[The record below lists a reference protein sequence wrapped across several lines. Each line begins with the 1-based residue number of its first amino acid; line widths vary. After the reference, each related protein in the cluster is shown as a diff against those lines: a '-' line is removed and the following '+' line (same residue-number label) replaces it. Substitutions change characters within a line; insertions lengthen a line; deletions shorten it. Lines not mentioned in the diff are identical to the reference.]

1 MGLATSQARF
11 LCITARKADCE
22 YKSTELAQQKLEITN
37 QLSDISATYANAMNA
52 TKLVWK
58 NDLVENDYG
67 LTYNLLMAP
76 SAANDYNPYM
86 VTTSSGA
93 IVLNSEYA
101 AAARA
106 AGISKAGGIPSA
118 DSRDRFIAALV
129 PNGIVTQD
137 TANSITTTDYV
148 YKKSNDG
155 SLTLDTSAVDT
166 SATTGNVGWN
176 AGAGMGS
183 TPLDKNSVDGM
194 DKAALILSDAIGK
207 KVLDLAQL
215 TLEDG
220 QISSVKYNATIADY
234 NTRINKAQQNLQ
246 LADKDNDPEDYTAKE
261 KILTDLQQEKAD
273 FIKQYPK
280 TDDPKTNK
288 VIDVDDS
295 RFQMDENNIKD
306 KTKIESDGKT
316 ISVDSFTIISNGV
329 IEKDSDTIKNMT
341 IGDLLASN
349 IVLMTQDGSADDMA
363 KYAQKLMY
371 TIAEAFGYNQS
382 IGTGLNVDSTTNEA
396 LKYAMTMIQNVNLKA
411 ANAISVGSKTSD
423 TSMTENSAFINANEN
438 NRIGTCDGKKVSYQ
452 AVSLSNLVS
461 SFLTYFDN
469 YMNGSDSGYV
479 VGKSTDTSAFVT
491 DDSSYKYFGQASTT
505 VTSQKE
511 KLADFYDQLYNN
523 LCENGWRED
532 ASVQDNEYLENALKT
547 GKYAMSSLHDDGYF
561 YQTRYN
567 ETGYVVEETDS
578 DAIARAEAEFTQK
591 KAELT
596 YKEDSIDMKSKKL
609 DAEISSL
616 STEYET
622 VKQLISKSIEKTFQ
636 MFQN

>member
-37 QLSDISATYANAMNA
+37 QLSDISANYANAMNS

-67 LTYNLLMAP
+67 LTYNLLMTP

-101 AAARA
+101 AAAKA
-106 AGISKAGGIPSA
+106 AGISKAGGIASA
-118 DSRDRFIAALV
+118 DGRDKFIAALV

-137 TANSITTTDYV
+137 TANSIMTTDYV
-148 YKKSNDG
+148 ATKMDDG
-155 SLTLDTSAVDT
+155 TLKLDKANT

-176 AGAGMGS
+176 SGAGMGS

-194 DKAALILSDAIGK
+194 DKAALIMSDLIGK
-207 KVLDLAQL
+207 QLVDWAQL
-215 TLEDG
+215 ITTSSE
-220 QISSVKYNATIADY
+220 QITSAKYDSTIKDYDVQIKKAATALQY
-234 NTRINKAQQNLQ
+234 AEANT
-246 LADKDNDPEDYTAKE
+246 EDYKVKE
-261 KILTDLQQEKAD
+261 AALNALKDAKAD
-273 FIKQYPK
+273 FIKNAK
-280 TDDPKTNK
+280 KNGI
-288 VIDVDDS
+288 VDVDRKS
-295 RFQMDENNIKD
+295 FQMDNN
-306 KTKIESDGKT
+306 
-316 ISVDSFTIISNGV
+316 SVHDTGFTVVSNGT
-329 IEKDSDTIKNMT
+329 ITYDEDTIKKMT
-341 IGDLLASN
+341 IGDLLSSN
-349 IVLMTQDGSADDMA
+349 IVLMTQNQSADKMS
-363 KYAQKLMY
+363 KYATKLMES
-371 TIAEAFGYNQS
+371 IASIFGYRNS
-382 IGTGLNVDSTTNEA
+382 GHGLNMDSKSNEA
-396 LKYAMTMIQNVNLKA
+396 LEFAMTMVKNINLKA
-411 ANAISVGSKTSD
+411 SNAITQGSSCDDKA
-423 TSMTENSAFINANEN
+423 MTNNSAYINANDY
-438 NRIGTCDGKKVSYQ
+438 NRIGVGQKNILGTDIKAGTSYQ
-452 AVSLSNLVS
+452 AVSVSNLLS
-461 SFLTYFDN
+461 SFLTYYDN
-469 YMNGSDSGYV
+469 YMNGNSSAYV
-479 VGKSTDTSAFVT
+479 VGKRVDTSAFVT
-491 DDSSYKYFGQASTT
+491 DDRNYRYFAEAKGTA
-505 VTSQKE
+505 TSQKE

-523 LCENGWRED
+523 LCEKGWRED

-547 GKYAMSSLHDDGYF
+547 GRYAMSSLHEDGYF

-567 ETGYVVEETDS
+567 ETGYIVEKTDS

-596 YKEDSIDMKSKKL
+596 YKEDAIDMKSKKL

-616 STEYET
+616 STEYDT

>member
-37 QLSDISATYANAMNA
+37 QLSDISANYANAMNS

-67 LTYNLLMAP
+67 LTYNLLMTP

-101 AAARA
+101 AAAKA
-106 AGISKAGGIPSA
+106 AGISKAGGIASA
-118 DSRDRFIAALV
+118 DGRDKFIAALV

-137 TANSITTTDYV
+137 TANSIMTTDYV
-148 YKKSNDG
+148 ATKMDDG
-155 SLTLDTSAVDT
+155 TLKLDKANT

-176 AGAGMGS
+176 SGAGMGS

-194 DKAALILSDAIGK
+194 DKAALIMSDLIGK
-207 KVLDLAQL
+207 QLVDWAQL
-215 TLEDG
+215 ITTSSE
-220 QISSVKYNATIADY
+220 QITSAKYDSTIKDYDVQIKKAATALQY
-234 NTRINKAQQNLQ
+234 AEANT
-246 LADKDNDPEDYTAKE
+246 EDYKVKE
-261 KILTDLQQEKAD
+261 AALNALKDAKAD
-273 FIKQYPK
+273 FIKNAK
-280 TDDPKTNK
+280 KNGI
-288 VIDVDDS
+288 VDVDRKS
-295 RFQMDENNIKD
+295 FQMDNN
-306 KTKIESDGKT
+306 
-316 ISVDSFTIISNGV
+316 SVHDTGFTVVSNGT
-329 IEKDSDTIKNMT
+329 ITYDEDTIKKMT
-341 IGDLLASN
+341 IGDLLSSN
-349 IVLMTQDGSADDMA
+349 IVLMTQNQSADKMS
-363 KYAQKLMY
+363 KYATKLMES
-371 TIAEAFGYNQS
+371 IASIFGYRNS
-382 IGTGLNVDSTTNEA
+382 GHGLNMDSKSNEA
-396 LKYAMTMIQNVNLKA
+396 LEFAMTMVKNINLKA
-411 ANAISVGSKTSD
+411 SNAITQGSSCDDKA
-423 TSMTENSAFINANEN
+423 MTNNSAYINANDY
-438 NRIGTCDGKKVSYQ
+438 NRIGVGQKNILGTDIKAGTSYQ
-452 AVSLSNLVS
+452 AVSVSNLLS
-461 SFLTYFDN
+461 SFLTYYDN
-469 YMNGSDSGYV
+469 YMNGNSSAYV
-479 VGKSTDTSAFVT
+479 VGKRVDTSAFVT
-491 DDSSYKYFGQASTT
+491 DDRNYRYFAEAKGTA
-505 VTSQKE
+505 TSQKE

-523 LCENGWRED
+523 LCEKGWRED

-547 GKYAMSSLHDDGYF
+547 GRYAMSSLHKDGYF

-567 ETGYVVEETDS
+567 ETGYIVEETDS

-596 YKEDSIDMKSKKL
+596 YKEDAIDMKSKKL

-616 STEYET
+616 STEYDT

>member
-37 QLSDISATYANAMNA
+37 QLSDISANYANAMNS

-67 LTYNLLMAP
+67 LTYNLLMTP

-86 VTTSSGA
+86 VTTTSGA

-101 AAARA
+101 AAAKA

-118 DSRDRFIAALV
+118 DSRDKFIAALV
-129 PNGIVTQD
+129 PGGIVTQD
-137 TANSITTTDYV
+137 TANSIMTTDYV
-148 YKKSNDG
+148 ATKLDDG
-155 SLTLDTSAVDT
+155 TLKIDKADTSN
-166 SATTGNVGWN
+166 STGNVGWN
-176 AGAGMGS
+176 SGAGMGS

-194 DKAALILSDAIGK
+194 DKAALISSDLIGEQ
-207 KVLDLAQL
+207 LIDWAQL
-215 TLEDG
+215 ITTSSDQITSAKYDSTLKDYDN
-220 QISSVKYNATIADY
+220 QIKKAVTALNYADASVDANGNHNEDY
-234 NTRINKAQQNLQ
+234 NTKSEALRVL
-246 LADKDNDPEDYTAKE
+246 KE
-261 KILTDLQQEKAD
+261 EREAFIEK
-273 FIKQYPK
+273 YPK
-280 TDDPKTNK
+280 DK
-288 VIDVDDS
+288 IVDITGS
-295 RFQMDENNIKD
+295 NFQMDNNSIHD
-306 KTKIESDGKT
+306 TG
-316 ISVDSFTIISNGV
+316 FTVVSNG
-329 IEKDSDTIKNMT
+329 TITYDESTLKKMT
-341 IGDLLASN
+341 IGDLLSSN
-349 IVLMTQDGSADDMA
+349 IVLMTQNQSADKMSD
-363 KYAQKLMY
+363 YATKLMES
-371 TIAEAFGYNQS
+371 IASIFGYRNS
-382 IGTGLNVDSTTNEA
+382 GHGLNVDAASNEA
-396 LKYAMTMIQNVNLKA
+396 LEYAMTMVKNINLKPS
-411 ANAISVGSKTSD
+411 NVISQGTSAD
-423 TSMTENSAFINANEN
+423 DRAMTNNSAYINANDY
-438 NRIGTCDGKKVSYQ
+438 NRIGTCAKSSIFSTSKTTSYQ
-452 AVSLSNLVS
+452 AVSVSNLLS
-461 SFLTYFDN
+461 SFLTYYDN
-469 YMNGSDSGYV
+469 YMNGNQSSYV
-479 VGKSTDTSAFVT
+479 VGKRVDTSSFVT
-491 DDSSYKYFGQASTT
+491 DDRNYRYFGEAEGT

-523 LCENGWRED
+523 LCEKGWRED

-547 GKYAMSSLHDDGYF
+547 GRYAMSSLHDDGYF

-596 YKEDSIDMKSKKL
+596 YKEDAIDMKSKKL

-616 STEYET
+616 STEYDT

>member
-118 DSRDRFIAALV
+118 DSRDKFIAALV

-215 TLEDG
+215 TLGDG
-220 QISSVKYNATIADY
+220 QISSVKYNATISDY
-234 NTRINKAQQNLQ
+234 DTKIKKAQQTLQ

-261 KILTDLQQEKAD
+261 KILTDLQKEKAD

-280 TDDPKTNK
+280 TDDDSNK

-295 RFQMDENNIKD
+295 KFQMDENNIKD
-306 KTKIESDGKT
+306 DG
-316 ISVDSFTIISNGV
+316 FTIISNGV

-349 IVLMTQDGSADDMA
+349 IVLMTQNGSADDMA

-371 TIAEAFGYNQS
+371 TIAEAFGYNQA

-438 NRIGTCDGKKVSYQ
+438 NRIGTCSGKKVSYQ